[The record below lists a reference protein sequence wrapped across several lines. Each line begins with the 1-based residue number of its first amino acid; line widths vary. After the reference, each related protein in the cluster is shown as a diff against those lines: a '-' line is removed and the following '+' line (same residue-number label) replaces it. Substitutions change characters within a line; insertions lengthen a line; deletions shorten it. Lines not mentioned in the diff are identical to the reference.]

1 MSPRSRLRS
10 QAESPFLPN
19 MIVEQLIPEA
29 QSFGLGVPS
38 SPEGSPNYIQSLS
51 ANGRMMILHEVVEK
65 VNDEEIV
72 ESDSNNVGG
81 SPEERDA

>member
-1 MSPRSRLRS
+1 
-10 QAESPFLPN
+10 
-19 MIVEQLIPEA
+19 
-29 QSFGLGVPS
+29 
-38 SPEGSPNYIQSLS
+38 
-51 ANGRMMILHEVVEK
+51 MMILHEVVEK